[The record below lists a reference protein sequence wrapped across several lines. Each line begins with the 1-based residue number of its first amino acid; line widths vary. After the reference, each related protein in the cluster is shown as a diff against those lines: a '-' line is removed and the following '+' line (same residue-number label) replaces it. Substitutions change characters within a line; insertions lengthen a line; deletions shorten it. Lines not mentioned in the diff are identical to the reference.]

1 MSLANLSIIEKDD
14 LIKKMPKDALKREL
28 RDPTGNL
35 PLYMIA
41 ARLKEVE
48 TMEKEF
54 QAKQFAQDAQGE
66 EPTIA
71 HRLAR
76 EIMPQAPISGM
87 AAMPSPQQRPD
98 PQGQMAQQ
106 LAGPQNPM
114 PTVYAQSGLKGA
126 YPGDAPRVTAEML
139 AAAARRRKDSG
150 KSRLYNQDR
159 KSSFEETIK
168 KGASPA
174 AQMAAM
180 FGIPSAIARQEERV
194 YGGLDTLTPY
204 QTEYNPLA
212 LRSKGFTSPTRTLS
226 PGKDTEDASGLD
238 YLKIMKGIAGDSDGL
253 PTVFAENGYGDQS
266 ASQLVP
272 VGDGSGRLISVE
284 DLRNLPLEEPL
295 SLLEE
300 GQASYPLRIP
310 SRPVPQQLS
319 QPAAPAGNAMTNDLR
334 MVPFNYPMDV
344 DQGSDFDL
352 TGNRMVPITPTTMT
366 NEEYRAKKQQEEDDA
381 NKKAAA
387 LAQARKKK
395 YEEYVPDPDRV
406 LARIRRETKRFDE
419 PSYDLK
425 TDLQDQADRNEGFD
439 PKKVPATAGDEV
451 TVREATSS
459 SRGNAQGAVPGVTP
473 RGAPGAGAALPGV
486 TVPGLGQRLGSGAK
500 AVEIGNVDTIESF
513 NKIYGGL
520 LPDNSEARKKITKDL
535 EATFKEE
542 KERDAVP
549 KGMKD
554 IRSEYENRI
563 KALDNSGLPFMT
575 AAAAVLKGNQPTLVA
590 LTNAM
595 IGYTA
600 GNEQVKKQ
608 GLSLIKDM
616 SKLDM
621 DIATLD
627 AAQREEARKAQVRLM
642 QAREAEI
649 KGDENRA
656 AKTLE
661 LAGKARASAQALAV
675 EKAKIESA
683 AENRATQLAVA
694 TVKTDADR
702 RAVDELTTSNFA
714 ILRADPKNKG
724 KSDELLR
731 AEAIKAS
738 VMAIQGRATS
748 SFALDNQMLKQET
761 ANLRRDSQ
769 ITKFFKNAA
778 DDTRRNYEIKTAAK
792 KDNLTITGNDDM
804 VLYGVHK
811 GLIPIT
817 NALRSTPAGRSIIQ
831 QAEQKFGPQAA
842 GKQDVLELRSS
853 VPRQ

>member
-54 QAKQFAQDAQGE
+54 QAKQFAQEAQGE

-76 EIMPQAPISGM
+76 EVMPQAPISGM

-139 AAAARRRKDSG
+139 AAAARRRKDRG

-174 AQMAAM
+174 TQMAAM

-194 YGGLDTLTPY
+194 YGGLDTLPPF
-204 QTEYNPLA
+204 QSEYNALA

-226 PGKDTEDASGLD
+226 PGKDSEDASGLD
-238 YLKIMKGIAGDSDGL
+238 YLKIMKSITGDTDDL
-253 PTVFAENGYGDQS
+253 PTVFTRNGYDPNEIIERGDGTFVSMRELMGGTIGGAGLADASNASQTTSQASRGAPRGRTLGDMMSEVPEEMRSVIDRRTGERGEIPLNPVERLGSALLSGDQS
-266 ASQLVP
+266 GRNFNKTIAPLTDKEKKMRAAIIKNQDLSSPVP
-272 VGDGSGRLISVE
+272 VSMGDAVAVG
-284 DLRNLPLEEPL
+284 
-295 SLLEE
+295 
-300 GQASYPLRIP
+300 
-310 SRPVPQQLS
+310 
-319 QPAAPAGNAMTNDLR
+319 
-334 MVPFNYPMDV
+334 
-344 DQGSDFDL
+344 
-352 TGNRMVPITPTTMT
+352 
-366 NEEYRAKKQQEEDDA
+366 
-381 NKKAAA
+381 
-387 LAQARKKK
+387 
-395 YEEYVPDPDRV
+395 
-406 LARIRRETKRFDE
+406 
-419 PSYDLK
+419 
-425 TDLQDQADRNEGFD
+425 
-439 PKKVPATAGDEV
+439 
-451 TVREATSS
+451 EATSS
-459 SRGNAQGAVPGVTP
+459 SPRAVLSAVPSAASGVTP
-473 RGAPGAGAALPGV
+473 SAASGVTPSGAPGAVSGVTPSAAQVARAALPGAN
-486 TVPGLGQRLGSGAK
+486 VPGFSQLLGSGAK

-549 KGMKD
+549 KGLRD

-627 AAQREEARKAQVRLM
+627 AAQREQARKAQVRLM

-649 KGDENRA
+649 KGDEDRA

-661 LAGKARASAQALAV
+661 LAGKARASEQLMAV
-675 EKAKIESA
+675 KKAELENSSENRKNQIFATIAPTLIKAERQDRILREMIAAYRGQGLTEGQAKIKAIEILERRGSVGPSFRV
-683 AENRATQLAVA
+683 EDQQFQRARVEGTYIEDL
-694 TVKTDADR
+694 
-702 RAVDELTTSNFA
+702 
-714 ILRADPKNKG
+714 
-724 KSDELLR
+724 
-731 AEAIKAS
+731 
-738 VMAIQGRATS
+738 
-748 SFALDNQMLKQET
+748 LKQKAT
-761 ANLRRDSQ
+761 GLNLRKAFDKLPPAQTGGKKYGDLTDREKVLFGISQDIIKLPEPLQKTTVGAGLVRD
-769 ITKFFKNAA
+769 
-778 DDTRRNYEIKTAAK
+778 
-792 KDNLTITGNDDM
+792 
-804 VLYGVHK
+804 
-811 GLIPIT
+811 
-817 NALRSTPAGRSIIQ
+817 
-831 QAEQKFGPQAA
+831 AERFSLSPQAGQGQA
-842 GKQDVLELRSS
+842 RPDAQNPLGLNVK
-853 VPRQ
+853 

>member
-54 QAKQFAQDAQGE
+54 QAKQFAQEAQGE

-194 YGGLDTLTPY
+194 YGGLDTLPPF
-204 QTEYNPLA
+204 QSEYNALA

-226 PGKDTEDASGLD
+226 PGKDSEDASGLD

-253 PTVFAENGYGDQS
+253 PTVFAENGYDPNEIIDRGDGTFVSMRELMGGTIDEDEPVSPLVKMQEGFPFKVGNRPAPSSLGLVNNQPFGAGLADAVTARPITSQARRGPFTGRTLGDMMSEVPEKTRSVIDRRTGERREIPSNAVERLVDALSSGGQS
-266 ASQLVP
+266 GRNFNKTTAPLTDNEKEMRAAFIEDQDLSSPVP
-272 VGDGSGRLISVE
+272 VSMGDAVTVEKVKSSSPRLAPGAV
-284 DLRNLPLEEPL
+284 LGAGMVLP
-295 SLLEE
+295 
-300 GQASYPLRIP
+300 GVN
-310 SRPVPQQLS
+310 VPPGLS
-319 QPAAPAGNAMTNDLR
+319 QP
-334 MVPFNYPMDV
+334 
-344 DQGSDFDL
+344 
-352 TGNRMVPITPTTMT
+352 
-366 NEEYRAKKQQEEDDA
+366 
-381 NKKAAA
+381 
-387 LAQARKKK
+387 
-395 YEEYVPDPDRV
+395 
-406 LARIRRETKRFDE
+406 
-419 PSYDLK
+419 
-425 TDLQDQADRNEGFD
+425 
-439 PKKVPATAGDEV
+439 
-451 TVREATSS
+451 
-459 SRGNAQGAVPGVTP
+459 
-473 RGAPGAGAALPGV
+473 
-486 TVPGLGQRLGSGAK
+486 LGSGAK
-500 AVEIGNVDTIESF
+500 AVEIGAVDTIESF
-513 NKIYGGL
+513 HKIYGNL
-520 LPDNSEARKKITKDL
+520 LPDNSEARKKNTKEL

-649 KGDENRA
+649 KGDEDRS

-661 LAGKARASAQALAV
+661 LAGKARASEQLMAVKKAELENSAL
-675 EKAKIESA
+675 
-683 AENRATQLAVA
+683 NRATQLAVA
-694 TVKTDADR
+694 TVKSVDER
-702 RAVDELTTSNFA
+702 RAVDELTTANFA
-714 ILRADPKNKG
+714 ILRADPKNNN

-731 AEAIKAS
+731 AEAIRTS
-738 VMAIQGRATS
+738 VMAIQGGATS
-748 SFALDNQMLKQET
+748 PLSTLS
-761 ANLRRDSQ
+761 SQ
-769 ITKFFKNAA
+769 IREQNQRIKLSDQVNDFFDRQAEDVSLRKRLSGIPGAP
-778 DDTRRNYEIKTAAK
+778 TTGSK
-792 KDNLTITGNDDM
+792 KDLIKWGIRSGN
-804 VLYGVHK
+804 
-811 GLIPIT
+811 IPIPKDMDPQLKRMISDRVGGQ
-817 NALRSTPAGRSIIQ
+817 AGQSGGQDGKPPTP
-831 QAEQKFGPQAA
+831 F
-842 GKQDVLELRSS
+842 SS
-853 VPRQ
+853 LKP

>member
-54 QAKQFAQDAQGE
+54 QAKQFAQEAQGE

-76 EIMPQAPISGM
+76 EVMPQAPISGM

-139 AAAARRRKDSG
+139 AAAARRRKDKG

-174 AQMAAM
+174 TQMAAM

-194 YGGLDTLTPY
+194 YGGLDTLPPF
-204 QTEYNPLA
+204 QSEYNALA

-226 PGKDTEDASGLD
+226 PGKVSEDASGLD
-238 YLKIMKGIAGDSDGL
+238 YLKIMKSIAGDTDDL
-253 PTVFAENGYGDQS
+253 PTVFTRNGYD
-266 ASQLVP
+266 P
-272 VGDGSGRLISVE
+272 NEFIDRGDGTLVSMRELMGGIIDEDEPVPPLVKMQEGFPLKMGKRPAPPSLGLVNNQPFGAGLADASNASPRTSQALRGAPRGRTLGDMMSEVPEEMRSVIDRRTGETREIPLNPVERLGSALFSGNQSGKNFNKTAAIIE
-284 DLRNLPLEEPL
+284 NQDLSSPL
-295 SLLEE
+295 S
-300 GQASYPLRIP
+300 SP
-310 SRPVPQQLS
+310 
-319 QPAAPAGNAMTNDLR
+319 
-334 MVPFNYPMDV
+334 
-344 DQGSDFDL
+344 
-352 TGNRMVPITPTTMT
+352 PTVSMG
-366 NEEYRAKKQQEEDDA
+366 DA
-381 NKKAAA
+381 
-387 LAQARKKK
+387 
-395 YEEYVPDPDRV
+395 
-406 LARIRRETKRFDE
+406 
-419 PSYDLK
+419 
-425 TDLQDQADRNEGFD
+425 
-439 PKKVPATAGDEV
+439 V
-451 TVREATSS
+451 TVEKTTSS
-459 SRGNAQGAVPGVTP
+459 SPSAVPSAAPGVTP
-473 RGAPGAGAALPGV
+473 SAAQVARAALPGV
-486 TVPGLGQRLGSGAK
+486 NVPGLGQRLGSGAK
-500 AVEIGNVDTIESF
+500 AVEIGDVGTIKGF
-513 NKIYGGL
+513 HDIYSGL

-542 KERDAVP
+542 RERDAVP
-549 KGMKD
+549 KGLRD

-627 AAQREEARKAQVRLM
+627 AAQREQARKAQVRLM

-649 KGDENRA
+649 KGDEDRA

-702 RAVDELTTSNFA
+702 RAVDELTTANFA

-748 SFALDNQMLKQET
+748 SFAAMAADRAAQDQRNQLT
-761 ANLRRDSQ
+761 GLADRFYNDY
-769 ITKFFKNAA
+769 FKNAGPNERIRLSNIDGA
-778 DDTRRNYEIKTAAK
+778 PK
-792 KDNLTITGNDDM
+792 KASLRELLEWGVRTGNVTLPADM
-804 VLYGVHK
+804 DKQLK
-811 GLIPIT
+811 GMI
-817 NALRSTPAGRSIIQ
+817 
-831 QAEQKFGPQAA
+831 EQRA
-842 GKQDVLELRSS
+842 GKQAQGGGQAGQRPVPYSS
-853 VPRQ
+853 LNQ

>member
-253 PTVFAENGYGDQS
+253 PTVFAQDGFQPMIDPFTGQPIVLTAPAPSSGSSMSVNPPNPIANMSQS
-266 ASQLVP
+266 P
-272 VGDGSGRLISVE
+272 
-284 DLRNLPLEEPL
+284 
-295 SLLEE
+295 E
-300 GQASYPLRIP
+300 GYPLRGGVLPP
-310 SRPVPQQLS
+310 SPAEIDIGKAKVATDRVIDDYFSGVEERKKDLERNKGTGPLS
-319 QPAAPAGNAMTNDLR
+319 RAAEYLGFNRQAPGERINYGAVIADQDKQDANDPIDRALANRAAPS
-334 MVPFNYPMDV
+334 PMPV
-344 DQGSDFDL
+344 SMG
-352 TGNRMVPITPTTMT
+352 
-366 NEEYRAKKQQEEDDA
+366 DA
-381 NKKAAA
+381 
-387 LAQARKKK
+387 
-395 YEEYVPDPDRV
+395 
-406 LARIRRETKRFDE
+406 
-419 PSYDLK
+419 
-425 TDLQDQADRNEGFD
+425 
-439 PKKVPATAGDEV
+439 V
-451 TVREATSS
+451 TVEKATSS
-459 SRGNAQGAVPGVTP
+459 STD
-473 RGAPGAGAALPGV
+473 AGAALPR
-486 TVPGLGQRLGSGAK
+486 TSAATLSQPLGSGAK
-500 AVEIGNVDTIESF
+500 PIEIGAVDTIESF
-513 NKIYGGL
+513 NKIYGNL
-520 LPDNSEARKKITKDL
+520 LPDNSEARKKNTKEL

-649 KGDENRA
+649 KGDEGRA

-724 KSDELLR
+724 DSDELLR
-731 AEAIKAS
+731 AKAIKGA
-738 VMAIQGRATS
+738 VTAIQGGATS
-748 SFALDNQMLKQET
+748 PLAAMAADRAAQDQRNQLT
-761 ANLRRDSQ
+761 GLADRFYNDY
-769 ITKFFKNAA
+769 FKNTGPNERIRLSNIDGAPEKA
-778 DDTRRNYEIKTAAK
+778 SLRELLEWGVR
-792 KDNLTITGNDDM
+792 TGNVTLPADM
-804 VLYGVHK
+804 DKQLK
-811 GLIPIT
+811 GMIE
-817 NALRSTPAGRSIIQ
+817 RR
-831 QAEQKFGPQAA
+831 A
-842 GKQDVLELRSS
+842 GKQAQGGGQ
-853 VPRQ
+853 PRAENPLNLNVN